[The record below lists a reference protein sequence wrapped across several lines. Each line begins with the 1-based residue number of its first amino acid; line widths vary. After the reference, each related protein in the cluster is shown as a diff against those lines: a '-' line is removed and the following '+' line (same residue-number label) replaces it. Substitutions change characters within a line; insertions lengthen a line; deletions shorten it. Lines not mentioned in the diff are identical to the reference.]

1 MLKKIY
7 SVTYC
12 CDFKDGVH
20 GINCKYRYVLWAVL
34 LINISLFFTEF
45 SSGIYSGSQALI
57 ADALDFFGD
66 SVNYIITLFVLNS
79 ALATRAKASLFKG
92 GTMGILGV
100 WVIVST
106 LYKIFITGLPQAEIM
121 GLIGFLAM
129 IGNLLSALLL
139 YKFRSGDSNRESAW
153 ICSRNDAISNIAVII
168 AGLFVYLTNSKYP
181 DLIVAGIMAYLAITG
196 ARRIIISAAKE
207 LRKTPS

>member
-1 MLKKIY
+1 MIKSVSKI
-7 SVTYC
+7 TYC

-20 GINCKYRYVLWAVL
+20 GMTCKYRYVLWAVL
-34 LINISLFFTEF
+34 LINISLFFIEF
-45 SSGIYSGSQALI
+45 SSGIYASSQALM

-79 ALATRAKASLFKG
+79 ALSVRAKASLFKG
-92 GTMGILGV
+92 VTMGVLGI
-100 WVIVST
+100 WIIAST
-106 LYKIFITGLPQAEIM
+106 TYKVFVTGLPQAEIM

-129 IGNLLSALLL
+129 MGNLISALLL

-168 AGLFVYLTNSKYP
+168 AGLFVYLTSSKYP

-196 ARRIIISAAKE
+196 ARRIIKLALKE
-207 LRKTPS
+207 LT

>member
-1 MLKKIY
+1 MDL
-7 SVTYC
+7 
-12 CDFKDGVH
+12 
-20 GINCKYRYVLWAVL
+20 
-34 LINISLFFTEF
+34 
-45 SSGIYSGSQALI
+45 
-57 ADALDFFGD
+57 FGD

-79 ALATRAKASLFKG
+79 ALASRAKASLFKG
-92 GTMGILGV
+92 VTMGILGV

-106 LYKIFITGLPQAEIM
+106 LYKVFITGLPQAEIM

-129 IGNLLSALLL
+129 MGNLISALLL

-181 DLIVAGIMAYLAITG
+181 DLIVAGIMAYLAIAG
-196 ARRIIISAAKE
+196 ARRIIKSALKE
-207 LRKTPS
+207 LRRTPS